1 MSATIDLFSAPGAVF
16 HGLPHQVIDS
26 LLASASRRE
35 YTTGQTLIAEGEHPR
50 LMSLVLGGFADVFIA
65 GRGAQPQRIN
75 RVGPGSTLGE
85 MSLLSGEP
93 ASATVRAA
101 TPLQCLVLSRAEV
114 HALAECYPR
123 VYQNIGAS
131 LALKIARADRRAA
144 GRGSGTL
151 TQLDTLQAPPEL
163 AFALAASVA
172 WHARRPTLL
181 VRICESDDF
190 QRTERLS
197 GPGAHLLVTPRT
209 GRFAPEQLPHTL
221 DDLRRRYEHVLVESS
236 TRLNAQRV
244 VLLGR
249 QAQVPPGS
257 TDAPFL
263 SLRGWTDVASSRS
276 GPDANGV
283 LHIPSL
289 RASDAEA
296 LAGGMLPPVTPAG
309 ARIGW
314 AARHLTRLK
323 VGLALGGGGLKG
335 YAHVGVL
342 RGLERAGLHVDYLVG
357 TSIGGVVGSLYA
369 LNHAP
374 DTIADVL
381 DAAAITLVRPVLS
394 TRSLLSDDRL
404 RRFLRSQGDCVTFDK
419 LHTPLAL
426 VASDIYSGREVVFR
440 EGLVWPAV
448 LATIAVPGMF
458 PAQPIGP
465 YRLVDGGVLNPVP
478 ADVARGMGA
487 DVVIAVRLRDERPL
501 GQAEARA
508 TAPVGQSP
516 SMIEVL
522 TRSVDLLQ
530 GRLSPRSEAETDIL
544 IEPRCDGAPSL
555 GLRSFS
561 KGRRYIKAGEA
572 AVAAARPALERAL
585 PWLYDVDQLHLPVT
599 RVSAFL

>member
-1 MSATIDLFSAPGAVF
+1 M
-16 HGLPHQVIDS
+16 
-26 LLASASRRE
+26 
-35 YTTGQTLIAEGEHPR
+35 
-50 LMSLVLGGFADVFIA
+50 
-65 GRGAQPQRIN
+65 
-75 RVGPGSTLGE
+75 LGE
-85 MSLLSGEP
+85 MSLLGGEP

-101 TPLQCLVLSRAEV
+101 GPLHSLTLTRDQV
-114 HALAECYPR
+114 HALAERYPR

-131 LALKIARADRRAA
+131 LALRIARSDRRSA
-144 GRGSGTL
+144 GHGSGTL
-151 TQLDTLQAPPEL
+151 THLENRQAPPEL

-172 WHARRPTLL
+172 WHTRRPTLL
-181 VRICESDDF
+181 LRITDNV
-190 QRTERLS
+190 ERVEQVS
-197 GPGAHLLVTPRT
+197 GPGAHLLVTPPT
-209 GRFAPEQLPHTL
+209 GRFAPEQLAHTL
-221 DDLRRRYEHVLVESS
+221 DDLRRRYEHVLVESA
-236 TRLNAQRV
+236 TRLSAQRI
-244 VLLGR
+244 VLLGLS
-249 QAQVPPGS
+249 AEAPS
-257 TDAPFL
+257 DAPRL
-263 SLRGWTDVASSRS
+263 TLRAWSDVQFARS
-276 GPDANGV
+276 GPDSRGV
-283 LHIPSL
+283 LDIPCL
-289 RASDAEA
+289 RATDDEA
-296 LAGGMLPPVTPAG
+296 LAHGKLPPATAAS

-335 YAHVGVL
+335 YAHLGVL
-342 RGLERAGLHVDYLVG
+342 RALERAGLHADYLAG

-381 DAAAITLVRPVLS
+381 DAAASTLMRPALS

-404 RRFLRSQGDCVTFDK
+404 RRFLRSQGDCVTFDR

-478 ADVARGMGA
+478 ADVARDMGA
-487 DVVIAVRLRDERPL
+487 DIVIAVRLRDERPL
-501 GQAEARA
+501 GQADACA
-508 TAPVGQSP
+508 TAPRGQSP

-530 GRLSPRSEAETDIL
+530 GRLSPRSEANTDVL

-561 KGRRYIKAGEA
+561 RGRRYIKAGEA
-572 AVAAARPALERAL
+572 AVTAARPALQQRL
-585 PWLYDVDQLHLPVT
+585 PWLTLDN
-599 RVSAFL
+599 SAG

>member
-1 MSATIDLFSAPGAVF
+1 M
-16 HGLPHQVIDS
+16 
-26 LLASASRRE
+26 
-35 YTTGQTLIAEGEHPR
+35 
-50 LMSLVLGGFADVFIA
+50 
-65 GRGAQPQRIN
+65 
-75 RVGPGSTLGE
+75 
-85 MSLLSGEP
+85 
-93 ASATVRAA
+93 VR
-101 TPLQCLVLSRAEV
+101 
-114 HALAECYPR
+114 
-123 VYQNIGAS
+123 
-131 LALKIARADRRAA
+131 
-144 GRGSGTL
+144 
-151 TQLDTLQAPPEL
+151 QAPPEL
-163 AFALAASVA
+163 ALALAGSVA
-172 WHARRPTLL
+172 WHTRRPTLL
-181 VRICESDDF
+181 LRICENEDS
-190 QRTERLS
+190 QPTERLN
-197 GPGAHLLVTPRT
+197 GPGAHLLVTPPT

-221 DDLRRRYEHVLVESS
+221 DDLRRRYEHVLVESPTPLS
-236 TRLNAQRV
+236 AQRI

-249 QAQVPPGS
+249 EAQAPPGS
-257 TDAPFL
+257 TEAPL
-263 SLRGWTDVASSRS
+263 VSLRGWTDVPFSRS
-276 GPDANGV
+276 GPDPTGV
-283 LHIPSL
+283 LHVPTL
-289 RASDAEA
+289 RAADYDA
-296 LAGGMLPPVTPAG
+296 LGSGMLPPVTPAG

-335 YAHVGVL
+335 YAHLGVL
-342 RGLERAGLHVDYLVG
+342 RGLERAGLHVDYLAG

-381 DAAAITLVRPVLS
+381 DAAAATLVRPVLS

-448 LATIAVPGMF
+448 LATVAVPGLF

-478 ADVARGMGA
+478 ADVARDMGA

-501 GQAEARA
+501 GQAEACA

-530 GRLSPRSEAETDIL
+530 GRLSPRAEAETDVL

-561 KGRRYIKAGEA
+561 RGRRYIKAGEA
-572 AVAAARPALERAL
+572 AVSAARPGAGAHAAVAPRLK
-585 PWLYDVDQLHLPVT
+585 PVT
-599 RVSAFL
+599 NPSA

>member
-1 MSATIDLFSAPGAVF
+1 MSAALELFTAPGAVF
-16 HGLPHQVIDS
+16 HGIPDQVIES
-26 LLASASRRE
+26 VL
-35 YTTGQTLIAEGEHPR
+35 TTARQRPYATGETLIAEGEHPR
-50 LMSLVLGGFADVFIA
+50 AMSLVLGGFADVFIA
-65 GRGAQPQRIN
+65 GRGAQQQRIN

-101 TPLQCLVLSRAEV
+101 TPLQSLELSRDQV
-114 HALAECYPR
+114 HALAERYPR
-123 VYQNIGAS
+123 VYQNIGAN

-151 TQLDTLQAPPEL
+151 THLENRHAPPEL
-163 AFALAASVA
+163 AHALAASIA
-172 WHARRPTLL
+172 WHTRRPTLL
-181 VRICESDDF
+181 LRLTDNAERV
-190 QRTERLS
+190 ERLS
-197 GPGAHLLVTPRT
+197 GPGVHLLVVPPT
-209 GRFAPEQLPHTL
+209 GCFAPEQLTQAL
-221 DDLRRRYEHVLVESS
+221 DDLRRRYEHVLVESP
-236 TRLNAQRV
+236 TPIIHARRIA
-244 VLLGR
+244 LLGAR
-249 QAQVPPGS
+249 VE
-257 TDAPFL
+257 APSETPDLTLQGWSDDL
-263 SLRGWTDVASSRS
+263 SPRS
-276 GPDANGV
+276 GPDSSGV
-283 LHIPSL
+283 LRIPFL
-289 RASDAEA
+289 RASDVQA
-296 LAGGMLPPVTPAG
+296 LASGTLPPLTPAG

-314 AARHLTRLK
+314 AARHLTQLK

-335 YAHVGVL
+335 YAHLGVL
-342 RGLERAGLHVDYLVG
+342 RGLERAGLHVDYLAG

-381 DAAAITLVRPVLS
+381 DAAAATLVRPVLS

-404 RRFLRSQGDCVTFDK
+404 RRFLRAQGDCVTFDR

-440 EGLVWPAV
+440 KGLVWPAV
-448 LATIAVPGMF
+448 LATVAVPGLF

-478 ADVARGMGA
+478 ADVARDMGA

-530 GRLSPRSEAETDIL
+530 GRLSPRAEVETDVL

-572 AVAAARPALERAL
+572 AVIAARPALARAL
-585 PWLYDVDQLHLPVT
+585 PWLGVAPP
-599 RVSAFL
+599 AAACA